1 MARINLVVDT
11 QTKEETEV
19 PFSDAEETARDAEE
33 TTWAAGA
40 TARAAQDE
48 IFRLEHQITNRR
60 MRDHALG
67 TGGDWL
73 SDQEALIAV
82 EREKL

>member
-48 IFRLEHQITNRR
+48 IVRLEHQITPRR

-73 SDQEALIAV
+73 ADIEAEIAV